1 MFLNLMKSKQSLMDK
16 EGKKM
21 KKITA
26 KKITVLSVLFL
37 CVFLSGC
44 GCGKKKK
51 DPAGEQVLKISI
63 TPEPS
68 STPKPEEVNQDAV
81 VTNGNI
87 TMVNEY
93 LTKQGRS
100 TDEE

>member
-21 KKITA
+21 KKIRA

-68 STPKPEEVNQDAV
+68 PTPKPEEVNQDAV